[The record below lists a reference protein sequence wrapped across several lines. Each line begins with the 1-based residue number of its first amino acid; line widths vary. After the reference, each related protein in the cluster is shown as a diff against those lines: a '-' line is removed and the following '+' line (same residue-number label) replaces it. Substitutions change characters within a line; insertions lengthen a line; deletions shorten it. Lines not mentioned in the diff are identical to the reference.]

1 MAEAG
6 EAVGSSQGTGL
17 EQALDQTRDLVRGL
31 ESLEQRIQQGGQQAA
46 SEEAQQGES
55 ESGQPGQAGDTGG
68 QQAANE
74 EGQSGQSGGGQSGG
88 QRADGFGGDAFGD
101 RFGLGGPGS
110 RRPGNRE
117 FDPRDIRQWQ
127 REFRERGADAQELQ
141 RLLRAENFGEVGDLA
156 ELIQA
161 MRQLD
166 DSRVYQDAEEIAR
179 LQTFVIEGLKR
190 FEYQL
195 RREVDGESE
204 ELFLAGSDEVPTGFR
219 DLIEEY
225 FRSLA
230 EN

>member
-1 MAEAG
+1 
-6 EAVGSSQGTGL
+6 
-17 EQALDQTRDLVRGL
+17 
-31 ESLEQRIQQGGQQAA
+31 
-46 SEEAQQGES
+46 
-55 ESGQPGQAGDTGG
+55 
-68 QQAANE
+68 
-74 EGQSGQSGGGQSGG
+74 
-88 QRADGFGGDAFGD
+88 
-101 RFGLGGPGS
+101 
-110 RRPGNRE
+110 
-117 FDPRDIRQWQ
+117 
-127 REFRERGADAQELQ
+127 
-141 RLLRAENFGEVGDLA
+141 
-156 ELIQA
+156 